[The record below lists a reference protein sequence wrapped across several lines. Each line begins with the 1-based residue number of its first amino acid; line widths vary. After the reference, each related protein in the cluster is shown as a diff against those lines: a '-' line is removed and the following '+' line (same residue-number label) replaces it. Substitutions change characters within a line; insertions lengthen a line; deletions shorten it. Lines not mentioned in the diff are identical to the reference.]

1 MGFKLT
7 RKSHNYSKTIS
18 FCSKYDFLS
27 HTKMR
32 NIKTVLIITQ
42 KVIVWLN

>member
-7 RKSHNYSKTIS
+7 RKSHNYSKIIS

-27 HTKMR
+27 HTKMGD
-32 NIKTVLIITQ
+32 IKTDTIITQ